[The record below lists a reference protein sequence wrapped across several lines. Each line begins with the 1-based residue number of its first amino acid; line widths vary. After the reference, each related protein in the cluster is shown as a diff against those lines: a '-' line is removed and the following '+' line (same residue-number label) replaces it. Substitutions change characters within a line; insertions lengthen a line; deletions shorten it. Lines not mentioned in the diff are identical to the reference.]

1 MKRGPHT
8 LRLGVTLALMATIFG
23 CSFSDE
29 PDALLPEAPE
39 GWTAGPSETFVGDE
53 LFTLINGGAEIYHEY
68 GFESVE
74 VQDYERGNER
84 LSVEIYT
91 MADGA
96 FGIYSW
102 ARSSGGEPVDMGAGG
117 TLAEYYLHLWSG
129 PHLVVVTAQN
139 PGPDPQGA
147 VLDFGRRIGARY
159 PKDGSIPKLVEL
171 IPADHCPQEAATYFV
186 GPIAFNN
193 VAPRLAPYFSG
204 FDDGV
209 AVDCP
214 VSGGE
219 AEQILFLRWTDP
231 SRAVKAIAEAA
242 RQLDSA
248 ENTRFEAIDDTPADG
263 ERLEFIDK
271 ETFTVIFDTG
281 PVAVGRRADHI
292 LRLTV
297 ADGHRPQLDE
307 LPFWSEPS
315 RRPS

>member
-1 MKRGPHT
+1 METSRNIFWPVVVM
-8 LRLGVTLALMATIFG
+8 LVVAGVVG
-23 CSFSDE
+23 CGRAEETTPGQSRF
-29 PDALLPEAPE
+29 PD
-39 GWTAGPSETFVGDE
+39 GWMAGPSETFVGDE

-74 VQDYERGNER
+74 VQEHERGDER
-84 LSVEIYT
+84 ISVEVYT
-91 MADGA
+91 MTGDA

-117 TLAEYYLHLWSG
+117 TLADYYLHLWSG
-129 PHLVVVTAQN
+129 PHLVVLTAQN

-147 VLDFGRRIGARY
+147 VLDLGRRIGARY
-159 PKDGSIPKLVEL
+159 PKDGSIPKLMGL
-171 IPADHCPQEAATYFV
+171 IPADHCPDNAATYFV

-209 AVDCP
+209 AAECP

-219 AEQILFLRWTDP
+219 AEHIVFLRWTDP
-231 SRAVKAIAEAA
+231 ARAVHAIEAA
-242 RQLDSA
+242 ERRLETTEGA
-248 ENTRFEAIDDTPADG
+248 RFEAIADTPADG

-281 PVAVGRRADHI
+281 LVADGRRVDHI